1 MATASVM
8 TYTTLVE
15 NIQSYL
21 ERDDTATI
29 EKIPLFIMLAE
40 QIIASQIKFLGNLT
54 VNTSTMVTAN
64 AIIAKPIRWHKTV
77 SMNVTVAGERQPV
90 LLRKYEYLREYW
102 PDPAATGAPV
112 YYGDYDYT
120 NWLVAPTPDSNYAFE
135 VLYYER
141 VQPLDST
148 NQTNWFTIYAP
159 QALLYGSLL
168 QAMPFIK
175 NDERMGIWQS
185 NYDQIMQTLKSEDVQ
200 RIGDRQATV
209 LDT

>member
-1 MATASVM
+1 MTTASVM
-8 TYTTLVE
+8 TYDSLVE

-21 ERDDTATI
+21 ERSDTATL

-40 QIIASQIKFLGNLT
+40 QVIASQIKFLGNLT
-54 VNTSTMVTAN
+54 VNTSAMVAN
-64 AIIAKPIRWHKTV
+64 QATVDKPARWHKTV
-77 SMNVTVAGERQPV
+77 SMNITVAGERNPV

-102 PDPAATGAPV
+102 PEPATTGVPKFYA
-112 YYGDYDYT
+112 DYDYT
-120 NWLVAPTPDSNYAFE
+120 HWLVAPTPAAAYDFE

-141 VQPLDST
+141 VQPLDSS

-168 QAMPFIK
+168 QAMPFLK
-175 NDERMGIWQS
+175 NDERMGMWQQQ
-185 NYDQIMQTLKSEDVQ
+185 YDLIINTLKAEDVQ
-200 RIGDRQATV
+200 RIADRQANV

>member
-1 MATASVM
+1 M
-8 TYTTLVE
+8 TYDSLVE

-21 ERDDTATI
+21 ERSDTQTL

-40 QIIASQIKFLGNLT
+40 QVIASQIKFLGNLT
-54 VNTSTMVTAN
+54 VNTSAMVAN
-64 AIIAKPIRWHKTV
+64 QATVDKPARWHKTV
-77 SMNVTVAGERQPV
+77 SMNITVSGERNPV

-102 PDPAATGAPV
+102 PDPTATGTPK
-112 YYGDYDYT
+112 YYADYDYT
-120 NWLVAPTPDSNYAFE
+120 HWLVAPTPAAAYNFE

-141 VQPLDST
+141 VQPLDSS

-168 QAMPFIK
+168 QAMPFLK
-175 NDERMGIWQS
+175 NDERMGMWQQQ
-185 NYDQIMQTLKSEDVQ
+185 YDLIINTLKAEDVQ
-200 RIGDRQATV
+200 RIADRQANV

>member
-1 MATASVM
+1 MTVAAVM
-8 TYTTLVE
+8 TYDSLVDD
-15 NIQSYL
+15 IQTYL
-21 ERDDTATI
+21 ERTDQATLD
-29 EKIPLFIMLAE
+29 KIPQFIMLAE
-40 QIIASQIKFLGNLT
+40 QIIASEIKFLGNL
-54 VNTSTMVTAN
+54 VVVTSNMVQAEN
-64 AIIAKPIRWHKTV
+64 VIAKPARWRKTV

-102 PDPAATGAPV
+102 PNSSTTGAPV

-175 NDERMGIWQS
+175 NDERMGMWQS